1 MRTSGS
7 PRPPRWPVSVGSRAG
22 AVKAAR
28 TLDARPRPGREP
40 SRRHGRPV
48 KLTGDVL
55 GRVRVSFWVAAAG
68 VVVLYVFFVAL
79 ASISPTRVAGV
90 TAFAAA
96 LALLFTLR
104 NLRLASELAHRGG
117 DPWLRRARN
126 RQRERR
132 GF

>member
-1 MRTSGS
+1 M
-7 PRPPRWPVSVGSRAG
+7 
-22 AVKAAR
+22 
-28 TLDARPRPGREP
+28 
-40 SRRHGRPV
+40 
-48 KLTGDVL
+48 L
-55 GRVRVSFWVAAAG
+55 GRVRLSFWVAAAG
-68 VVVLYVFFVAL
+68 VVVLYVFFISL
-79 ASISPTRVAGV
+79 ASVSPAQVASV

-117 DPWLRRARN
+117 DPRLRRARN

>member
-1 MRTSGS
+1 MI
-7 PRPPRWPVSVGSRAG
+7 
-22 AVKAAR
+22 
-28 TLDARPRPGREP
+28 
-40 SRRHGRPV
+40 
-48 KLTGDVL
+48 
-55 GRVRVSFWVAAAG
+55 GRVRLSFWVAAAG

-79 ASISPTRVAGV
+79 ANISPAQVRASPH
-90 TAFAAA
+90 FAAA